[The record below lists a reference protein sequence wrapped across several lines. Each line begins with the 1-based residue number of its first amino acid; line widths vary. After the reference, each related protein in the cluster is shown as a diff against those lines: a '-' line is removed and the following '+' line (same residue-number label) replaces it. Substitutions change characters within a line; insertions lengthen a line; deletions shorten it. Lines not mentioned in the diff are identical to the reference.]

1 MTLTVSSGG
10 RGARLHTIDHINT
23 SRSRTPF
30 STFKLINFPYPSKPR
45 LHVVS
50 ASKKNS
56 SQTGRFDSKKRRTLV
71 PTTTTKE
78 QPEENNGVV
87 YDDEEK
93 PLLSQTDDEDED
105 RFAVN
110 TRFRGDPKDAPKVS
124 VKDLP
129 GLEPDPFEGPQWD
142 GLGFFVQYLWAF
154 GIVFAL
160 VSGGIAAGTY
170 NEGATDFKET
180 PVYKE
185 AMESRDLLDEAEGS
199 NSEDVFESNPTEVAP
214 SLE

>member
-10 RGARLHTIDHINT
+10 GVSRLHSIDLT
-23 SRSRTPF
+23 DSSRTPF
-30 STFKLINFPYPSKPR
+30 STFKLTNFTYPSRTR

-50 ASKKNS
+50 ASKKAS

-78 QPEENNGVV
+78 QTEESNN
-87 YDDEEK
+87 DDDS
-93 PLLSQTDDEDED
+93 PPSQIEIADDED

-110 TRFRGDPKDAPKVS
+110 TRFRGDPKDAPKFS
-124 VKDLP
+124 IKDLP

-199 NSEDVFESNPTEVAP
+199 NSEDVFDSNPTEVAP

>member
-1 MTLTVSSGG
+1 MTLTVSSSGG
-10 RGARLHTIDHINT
+10 GARIHSIDLT
-23 SRSRTPF
+23 DSSRTLF
-30 STFKLINFPYPSKPR
+30 STFRLINFPYPSSRTR
-45 LHVVS
+45 LHLVS
-50 ASKKNS
+50 AAKNNS

-71 PTTTTKE
+71 PTTTKE
-78 QPEENNGVV
+78 QTEESNSI
-87 YDDEEK
+87 DDT
-93 PLLSQTDDEDED
+93 PPSQIEIADDED

-110 TRFRGDPKDAPKVS
+110 TRFRGDPKDAPKFS

-160 VSGGIAAGTY
+160 ISGGIAAGTY